1 MKPATYSGEKFTTFC
16 IISGILKKFHNP
28 FTICQALPDKSERKR
43 EAIQKTEGQTES
55 KLGVKPPRLRVPRF
69 LAKFGM
75 AILSPFKNRKK
86 MTFFWHPK
94 SVDMMLSQRVYSNE
108 KAKRLLGWAPDVTM
122 SEGLQRAI
130 KWYFEQGLLEKG

>member
-1 MKPATYSGEKFTTFC
+1 MSALNNTIILCPDDAISWDEFVEIMTT
-16 IISGILKKFHNP
+16 
-28 FTICQALPDKSERKR
+28 ALEVD
-43 EAIQKTEGQTES
+43 
-55 KLGVKPPRLRVPRF
+55 PPSLRVPSF

-75 AILSPFKNRKK
+75 ALLSPFKNRKK

-94 SVDMMLSQRVYSNE
+94 SVDMMLSQHVYSNE
-108 KAKRLLGWAPDVTM
+108 KAKRLLGWEPQITM